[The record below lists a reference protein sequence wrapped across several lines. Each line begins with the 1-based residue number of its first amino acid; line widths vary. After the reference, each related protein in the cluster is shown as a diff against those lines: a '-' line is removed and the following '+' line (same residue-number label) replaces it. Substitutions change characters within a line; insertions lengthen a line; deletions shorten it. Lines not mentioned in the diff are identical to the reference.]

1 MSPFIQERFISLD
14 VVGVSGLNLVPID
27 KQAPCYTVSFGIGK
41 LIKYPIDLGVQ
52 YIILMV
58 GDAPQITATLVC
70 YKF

>member
-1 MSPFIQERFISLD
+1 M
-14 VVGVSGLNLVPID
+14 VGVSGLNLVPID